1 MGDVKNSPKIKKALV
16 TKPLRVAQQH
26 TSTKKPDVKK
36 TMITLTEVIRFIAI
50 ISDVLMFI
58 CFAYFISGLRW
69 SRESDRPSVVGF
81 CWMMT
86 SIVIS
91 ICFMLA

>member
-1 MGDVKNSPKIKKALV
+1 
-16 TKPLRVAQQH
+16 
-26 TSTKKPDVKK
+26 
-36 TMITLTEVIRFIAI
+36 MITLTEVIRFIAI

-58 CFAYFISGLRW
+58 CFAYFMSGLRW

-81 CWMMT
+81 CWMMA

-91 ICFMLA
+91 ICFMLK